1 MKNKDYYNRPSIESS
16 YQIAVIAGIG
26 IIIMIVSMGVLRLIE
41 KVSEGM

>member
-16 YQIAVIAGIG
+16 YQIAVGAVIG
-26 IIIMIVSMGVLRLIE
+26 IIIMIVSMGVLKLIE

>member
-16 YQIAVIAGIG
+16 YRIAVGAVIG
-26 IIIMIVSMGVLRLIE
+26 IIIMIAAMGVLRLIE